1 MSTNYNTTLNEEL
14 DLSGYS
20 DEDFMEV
27 FVEYFRPWI
36 KKTHGN
42 EVGKYPMSLL
52 VKKYLEEFSQNYEL
66 NVYFGYGNML
76 SKMVK
81 VGMALAQKGVRE
93 LPSLNRGVLFTE
105 KFKRSIDHF
114 ISAYNFPDFV
124 KLRFEENSPF
134 NVYGYLEIEFEP
146 AMKYEGKLNDI
157 VNFGT
162 EFIRFIKSYLGF
174 EIGSTAHGKLNI
186 NMGTPRFV
194 GQEEWIKNF
203 FNKIFKKE
211 IKKSPRT
218 QSYLHSVKLEIQ
230 AYQGVY
236 SKIILT
242 FKRSTSWST
251 ENAIVEEIKG
261 YLQGLGYN
269 TNNLRVEKK

>member
-1 MSTNYNTTLNEEL
+1 MSTNNNTKLNEEL

-36 KKTHGN
+36 RKTHGD

-52 VKKYLEEFSQNYEL
+52 VKKYLEEFSQDYKL
-66 NVYFGYGNML
+66 SVYLGYGNML
-76 SKMVK
+76 SKMAK
-81 VGMALAQKGVRE
+81 VGMALAQEGVRE
-93 LPSLNRGVLFTE
+93 LPSLNRGVLFTK

-114 ISAYNFPDFV
+114 VSAYNFPDFV

-146 AMKYEGKLNDI
+146 AMKYEGNLNDI
-157 VNFGT
+157 KNFGT
-162 EFIRFIKSYLGF
+162 EFIKFIESYLGF

-203 FNKIFKKE
+203 FNKTFKKE
-211 IKKSPRT
+211 IKKLPYT
-218 QSYLHSVKLEIQ
+218 QSYLHSVKLEINSHRE
-230 AYQGVY
+230 VH

-242 FKRSTSWST
+242 FKRSTSWT
-251 ENAIVEEIKG
+251 GENRIIEEIKG

-269 TNNLRVEKK
+269 TNNLKVEKR

>member
-36 KKTHGN
+36 KKTHGD

-52 VKKYLEEFSQNYEL
+52 VKKYLEEFSQDYEL

-211 IKKSPRT
+211 IKKYPRT
-218 QSYLHSVKLEIQ
+218 QSHLHSVKLEIQ
-230 AYQGVY
+230 ANRGVY

-242 FKRSTSWST
+242 FKRSTSWTT
-251 ENAIVEEIKG
+251 ENAIVEDIKS

>member
-1 MSTNYNTTLNEEL
+1 MSTNNNTRLNEEL

-36 KKTHGN
+36 RKTHGD

-52 VKKYLEEFSQNYEL
+52 VKKYLEEFSQDYKL
-66 NVYFGYGNML
+66 SVYLGYGNML
-76 SKMVK
+76 SKMAK
-81 VGMALAQKGVRE
+81 VGMALAQEGVRE
-93 LPSLNRGVLFTE
+93 LPSLNRGVLFTK

-114 ISAYNFPDFV
+114 VSAYNFPDFV

-146 AMKYEGKLNDI
+146 AMKYEGKLSDI

-162 EFIRFIKSYLGF
+162 EFVRFIKSYLGF

-203 FNKIFKKE
+203 FNKTFKKE
-211 IKKSPRT
+211 IKKLPYT

-236 SKIILT
+236 SKILLT
-242 FKRSTSWST
+242 FKRSASWT
-251 ENAIVEEIKG
+251 AENRIHEEIKG

>member
-1 MSTNYNTTLNEEL
+1 MSTNYNTILNEEL

-36 KKTHGN
+36 KKTHGD

-52 VKKYLEEFSQNYEL
+52 VKKYLEEFSQDYEL

-146 AMKYEGKLNDI
+146 AMKYEGNLNEI
-157 VNFGT
+157 TNFGT
-162 EFIRFIKSYLGF
+162 EFVNFIKSYLGF

-211 IKKSPRT
+211 IKKYPRT
-218 QSYLHSVKLEIQ
+218 QSHLHSVKLEIQ
-230 AYQGVY
+230 ANRGVY

-242 FKRSTSWST
+242 FKRSASWTT

>member
-1 MSTNYNTTLNEEL
+1 MSTNYNTILNEEL

-36 KKTHGN
+36 KKTHGG

-52 VKKYLEEFSQNYEL
+52 VKKYLEEFSQDYEL
-66 NVYFGYGNML
+66 NVYFGYGNVL

-81 VGMALAQKGVRE
+81 VGTALAQKGVRE

-242 FKRSTSWST
+242 FKRSTSWTT
-251 ENAIVEEIKG
+251 ENAIVEDIKG